1 MILSTELLFLLLA
14 FAKYNG
20 IDPADLSVAIRNGDH
35 DAFRAFHDEHY
46 DGLYRFMVSRGMS
59 NDEAQDL
66 VQKAFIMIWEKRDGI
81 DESKSLRAYLFQ
93 IAYSRMINHVNYQK
107 KFDDEDP
114 PKEDPVRDTPETDVN
129 HKELLSIVK
138 LAINDMPEKRGQV
151 FESCFMNQFTYKET
165 ADAMGVSVKTVENHM
180 TLAFKDLRSV
190 LSKAYDEDLLSKF
203 NSKND

>member
-1 MILSTELLFLLLA
+1 MILSTEFLLLLLA
-14 FAKYNG
+14 FANYNG
-20 IDPADLSVAIRNGDH
+20 IDPEDLSVAIRNGDH
-35 DAFRAFHDEHY
+35 DAFKEFYNEHY

-66 VQKAFIMIWEKRDGI
+66 VQKAFVMIWEKRDNI

-107 KFDDEDP
+107 KFDDDDP

-129 HKELLSIVK
+129 HKELLNIVK
-138 LAINDMPEKRGQV
+138 QAIKDMPEKRGQV

-165 ADAMGVSVKTVENHM
+165 ADTMGVSIKTVENHM

-190 LSKAYDEDLLSKF
+190 LSKTYSEDVLSKF